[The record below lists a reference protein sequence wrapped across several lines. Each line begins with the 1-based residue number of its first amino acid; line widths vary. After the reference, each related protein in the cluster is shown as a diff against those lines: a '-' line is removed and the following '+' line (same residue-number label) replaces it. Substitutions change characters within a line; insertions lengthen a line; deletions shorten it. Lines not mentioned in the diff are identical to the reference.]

1 MASLYSKIKGCI
13 AGSRIGSSMAM
24 PTEHMSIDVIDQNYG
39 RIEELRSVVQNAK
52 TFRWPHGSETRKKQ
66 FTFIEGSTEDGIERQ
81 KLIADAIIEKQ
92 ERINIHDLARSWQRN
107 ITQDK
112 FGYALHWSDKQFFD
126 MLNAGMPPS
135 YIGLFSQW
143 PEIVTFARGCHPIG
157 LINAGNPTQAED
169 DVYNIGGIYHQ
180 INGTG
185 MQTAAAYAS
194 GIAEALKP
202 NATVESV
209 INEVLTR
216 LDPFV
221 KEEFETVFKF
231 AYESKDIKEMRR
243 QINDYFIYK
252 YGERKSSG
260 EEVVSR
266 GLAIFIKTEG
276 DLKASIIESVN
287 FGRDTDCTAAI
298 AAGMAGAL
306 SGVEGI
312 PIEWIKKVDQATEH
326 NRAITVCTRTI
337 DETTDGLYNALKT
350 SFENRK
356 RQFDL
361 FLNQL
366 SN

>member
-1 MASLYSKIKGCI
+1 MATLHSKIKGCI

-24 PTEHMSIDVIDQNYG
+24 PTEHMPIDDIDRKYG
-39 RIEELRSVVQNAK
+39 RIEELRSVEQNAK
-52 TFRWPHGSETRKKQ
+52 KFRWPHGPETRKKQ
-66 FTFIEGSTEDGIERQ
+66 FTYMEGSTEDGIERQ
-81 KLIADAIIEKQ
+81 KLIADAIIERQ

-107 ITQDK
+107 ITEDK

-185 MQTAAAYAS
+185 MQTAAAYAA

-209 INEVLTR
+209 INEVLSR
-216 LDPFV
+216 LDNFV
-221 KEEFETVFKF
+221 KEEFETVFDF
-231 AYESKDIKEMRR
+231 AYGYEDIKDMRKK
-243 QINDYFIYK
+243 INEYFIYK

-266 GLAIFIKTEG
+266 GLAIFIKTNA
-276 DLKASIIESVN
+276 DLKASIIEAVN

-306 SGVEGI
+306 SGAEGL
-312 PIEWIKKVDQATEH
+312 PQGWIEQVDKATAY
-326 NRAITVCTRTI
+326 NRNVTVCTRTI
-337 DETTDGLYNALKT
+337 DETADGLYKALDT
-350 SFENRK
+350 SLKNK
-356 RQFDL
+356 KMQVDL
-361 FLNQL
+361 FSNQL
-366 SN
+366 NN